1 MMALKKRFAGTSI
14 AMVVFGLAFLLAIV
28 ASAFLLTSNTSA
40 SFEALVKERQI
51 RSSAVDLFSLLQDAE
66 SGQRGY
72 LITRND
78 NFLKPYNVAI
88 GKIKA
93 TEIQLTRLVADRP
106 AYLAVIKLAEP
117 LIQLKM
123 TELAQTINQ
132 ADAGQM
138 EEALKTVQDG
148 FGLRVMEKLRDQLQ
162 AIVDLTD
169 QNINSSVSRQ
179 ISGSNQ
185 LKWVIIG
192 AAIAIIIVMGG
203 AIFIIVQ
210 HVKSLNEAHLE
221 VQELNKDLEDRVNER
236 THDLVRANQ
245 EIQRFAYIVT
255 HDLRAPLVNIMGF
268 TKELE
273 TSLGLM
279 SAYVLADGSQLNEA
293 EIIEARTAAAEDVPE
308 AINFIRSSTSKM
320 DRLINAILKISRDGR
335 RQLKPERVDVQAV
348 VTSSV
353 ASLQHLVDACEGSVE
368 LTLPPSQIVTDR
380 LSLEQIFTNL
390 VDNAIKYRAPDR
402 LLKIN
407 VTASRKGRMF
417 EIIVE
422 DNGRGI
428 QQEDLERVFE
438 LFRRAGKQDQV
449 GEGIGLAHVRSMAR
463 NLGGDVNVE
472 SELGKGSRFILVIPA
487 DLKNVLRRVDS

>member
-1 MMALKKRFAGTSI
+1 MAIKKRFVGTSL
-14 AMVVFGLAFLLAIV
+14 AMIVFGLAFLLAIV
-28 ASAFLLTSNTSA
+28 ASAFLLTKNTSS
-40 SFEALVKERQI
+40 SFEVLVKERQI

-72 LITRND
+72 LMTRND
-78 NFLKPYNVAI
+78 KFLKPYNEAI

-93 TEIQLTRLVADRP
+93 TETQLKRLVQDRP
-106 AYLAVIKLAEP
+106 AYLQIVKSTEP
-117 LIQLKM
+117 LIDAKM
-123 TELAQTINQ
+123 TELALTIEQ
-132 ADAGQM
+132 ADTGKMQ
-138 EEALKTVQDG
+138 EAYKTVQDG
-148 FGLRVMEKLRDQLQ
+148 FGLRIMEKLRDQLQ
-162 AIVDLTD
+162 AVIDLSD
-169 QNINSSVSRQ
+169 QNINASVSHQ
-179 ISGSNQ
+179 IEGSNQ

-203 AIFIIVQ
+203 AIFVIMR
-210 HVKSLNEAHLE
+210 HVRSLHVARLE
-221 VQELNKDLEDRVNER
+221 VQALNEDLEDRVNER

-293 EIIEARTAAAEDVPE
+293 EIIEARMAAAEDVPE
-308 AINFIRSSTSKM
+308 AIKFIRSSTSKM

-335 RQLKPERVDVQAV
+335 RQLKPERVDVRAV
-348 VTSSV
+348 VTNSV
-353 ASLQHLVDACEGSVE
+353 ASLQNLVDACDGEVE
-368 LTLPPSQIVTDR
+368 LKMPQSQIVTDR

-390 VDNAIKYRAPDR
+390 VDNAIKYRSAERP
-402 LLKIN
+402 LKIT
-407 VTASRKGRMF
+407 VSAGRKGRNF
-417 EIIVE
+417 EIVVE

-428 QQEDLERVFE
+428 KAEDLERVFE
-438 LFRRAGKQDQV
+438 LFRRAGAQDQV

-463 NLGGDVNVE
+463 NLGGDINVE
-472 SELGKGSRFILVIPA
+472 SEFGKGSRFILEIPA
-487 DLKNVLRRVDS
+487 DLKSVLRRVGS